1 MQQEINRMKLK
12 ALDDFNRAFNAQIEA
27 RETLINS
34 GANPELLK
42 TFEDLTTMAAELTAI
57 LDNLRE
63 QEQLLKYVQTLN
75 TRHNIK

>member
-12 ALDDFNRAFNAQIEA
+12 SLDDFNRAFNAQIEA

>member
-1 MQQEINRMKLK
+1 MQQEIIRLK
-12 ALDDFNRAFNAQIEA
+12 QKTLTDFNRAFNAQIEA
-27 RETLINS
+27 REALINS

>member
-27 RETLINS
+27 REALISS

-42 TFEDLTTMAAELTAI
+42 TFEDLTTMAAKLTAI